1 MGGVTDIRS
10 ASPVL
15 PEKQAW
21 RALAALCIGFFMILL
36 DQTVVAVAT
45 PQFQTELGASLNAVV
60 WVTSI
65 YLITFAVPL
74 LVTGRLGDRYGQRN
88 VYLVGM
94 IIFTLSSL
102 ACGLAPSIEWL
113 IAARAVQGLGASIL
127 TPQTMS
133 VINRIFAR
141 ERRGA
146 AMGIWGAV
154 AGFASLA
161 GPLLGGLITGT
172 LGWQWIFFI
181 NIPFGVL
188 SLVMV
193 AKWVPTMEKTTR
205 QVDVLSVV
213 LSLFAVFGVVYAMQ
227 QGPKLNWPGW
237 IWIVFFGG
245 IISML
250 LFLWRQHTAGEQ
262 GTDPLIPL
270 GIFRNRNFSIGAFS
284 IATMGFAVASIA
296 LPMMIYLQNGLG
308 MSAEKAGLM
317 LVPTAVI
324 SGVLSPFV
332 GRLADRVHPRTLSMI
347 GFGAM
352 TVAVGVLAAVMRDGI
367 SVWWLLLPILLMGV
381 GHGFIWSPNS
391 ATAMRD
397 LSLHRL
403 GAASGVYNTTR
414 QVGSVVG
421 AAAVGAAMQIGAAKT
436 SLGNAMGNAVII
448 TACVLF
454 LGFVSVSFF
463 RSSSERASGGKAD

>member
-1 MGGVTDIRS
+1 MTDTRP

-94 IIFTLSSL
+94 VIFTLSSL
-102 ACGLAPSIEWL
+102 ACGLAPGIEWL
-113 IAARAVQGLGASIL
+113 IAARAVQGLGAPIL

-141 ERRGA
+141 DRRGA

-193 AKWVPTMEKTTR
+193 AKWVPSMPTVTR
-205 QVDVLSVV
+205 RVDGLSVL
-213 LSLFAVFGVVYAMQ
+213 LSLLAVFGVVYAMQ
-227 QGPKLNWPGW
+227 QGPKLHWPTW
-237 IWIVFFGG
+237 IWFVFAGG
-245 IISML
+245 LVSL
-250 LFLWRQHTAGEQ
+250 ALFLHRQHTAGEK
-262 GTDPLIPL
+262 GADPLIPL

-296 LPMMIYLQNGLG
+296 LPMMIYLQDGLG
-308 MSAEKAGLM
+308 MSAEKSGLM

-324 SGVLSPFV
+324 SGFLSPFV
-332 GRLADRVHPRTLSMI
+332 GRMADRVHPRILSMV

-352 TVAVGVLAAVMRDGI
+352 TAAVGMLAAVMRDGV
-367 SVWWLLLPILLMGV
+367 SVWWILVPVLLMGV

-397 LSLHRL
+397 LPPQRL

-414 QVGSVVG
+414 QVGSVIG
-421 AAAVGAAMQIGAAKT
+421 AAAVGAAMQIGAART

-463 RSSSERASGGKAD
+463 RASSERASVCSAD